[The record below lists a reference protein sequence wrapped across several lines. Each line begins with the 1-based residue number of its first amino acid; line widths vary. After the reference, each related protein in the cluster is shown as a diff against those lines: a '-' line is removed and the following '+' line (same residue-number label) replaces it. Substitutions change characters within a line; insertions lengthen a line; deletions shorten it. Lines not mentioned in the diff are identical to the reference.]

1 MQGEVPVILR
11 VRGAAYAKRHASDD
25 DHDDD
30 DDDDDDDGVG
40 ISANTTRD
48 IETTR
53 WMPREATFRVA
64 ILITTSTITT
74 SIIRC

>member
-1 MQGEVPVILR
+1 MLMQGEVPVILR
-11 VRGAAYAKRHASDD
+11 VRGAAYAKRHAS
-25 DHDDD
+25 
-30 DDDDDDDGVG
+30 DDDDDDGVG